1 MTKRGETVQFD
12 ASAYLSTT
20 GCGLADGHCWW
31 TSNSGTSNVRPTEW
45 GKDLILCH
53 HTKPLVP
60 VPFDFVSVWNVER
73 TALRQPGGGA
83 VKAYA
88 APEVS
93 GKSEQARFQSDRFS
107 EMVGCFDM
115 LNGNVPYYDGL
126 GGRVTTLDRADEPK
140 QL

>member
-60 VPFDFVSVWNVER
+60 VPIDFVSVWNVER

-93 GKSEQARFQSDRFS
+93 GKLEQARFQSDRFS
-107 EMVGCFDM
+107 EMVGYFDM

>member
-1 MTKRGETVQFD
+1 MRVGGRTLLVVEQLGHFQPPIYRVGEGPDSLPPHEAFGTDRFRECLERR
-12 ASAYLSTT
+12 AYRTSA
-20 GCGLADGHCWW
+20 A
-31 TSNSGTSNVRPTEW
+31 R
-45 GKDLILCH
+45 
-53 HTKPLVP
+53 
-60 VPFDFVSVWNVER
+60 
-73 TALRQPGGGA
+73 RQA

-107 EMVGCFDM
+107 AMVVCFDM
-115 LNGNVPYYDGL
+115 LTGNAPYYDGL